1 MNELLSKDF
10 GSVRVTLLP
19 RNVWRIELQP
29 GEELDVEDVIPIVDW
44 VKDHAVELP
53 YKLMLVGGYGSTISP
68 DVQAFMAEPERR
80 ARVAREAFV
89 IQSFAHRLI
98 ANFYIRY
105 RKPEIPTK
113 IFQSEEEANNWLSEV

>member
-1 MNELLSKDF
+1 MSELLSKNF
-10 GSVRVTLLP
+10 GVVGVSQLP
-19 RNVWRIELQP
+19 HNIWRIELQP
-29 GEELDVEDVIPIVDW
+29 GEELDVKDVIPLVEW
-44 VKDHAVELP
+44 VKDNAPELP

-68 DVQAFMAEPERR
+68 DVQVFMADPDRR
-80 ARVAREAFV
+80 SRVSREAFV

-113 IFQSEEEANNWLSEV
+113 IFQTEEEAEKWLSEV